1 MDILLRLPVKSLVR
15 FRCVCKHW
23 NRLFNSPA
31 LVKAPRTWK
40 LESRLLLK
48 YCSEDVTRLGIRSQ
62 RNTEEFSFDISPPSV
77 IGKKFE
83 LVDSSNGIICLYT
96 FHRDDSGASRIFLWN
111 PTINDLFTLPQP
123 PSPVPEY
130 LVGFGF
136 NPLSAHLDDFKVICI
151 NLRLEYKDR
160 ERKRH
165 SQVEVYSLRTNSWK
179 QLGDRYPSYLNGHLG
194 NQVIFNEFICWY
206 PYVQVNKQSV
216 LTVFDVAKEEFH
228 EMRLPN
234 SMPSDGKQI
243 GLLDGCVSLWAHNP
257 SEGYEVW
264 TMKVFGNLESWTKL
278 YTIKIF
284 ARSIARYQP
293 LGLASVKEALLLNT
307 IPRGLRHRSPSYISL
322 YDMERGRFSESFR
335 FTVDSIYGN
344 RLVTHAESLISPSYS
359 AQAERR

>member
-1 MDILLRLPVKSLVR
+1 MANLPEEITMDILLRLPVKSLVR

-31 LVKAPRTWK
+31 FVKAHRTWK

-48 YCSEDVTRLGIRSQ
+48 YCSEDVTRLGIRCQ

-83 LVDSSNGIICLYT
+83 L
-96 FHRDDSGASRIFLWN
+96 
-111 PTINDLFTLPQP
+111 P

-243 GLLDGCVSLWAHNP
+243 GLVDGCVSLWAHNP

-307 IPRGLRHRSPSYISL
+307 IPRGLRHRNL
-322 YDMERGRFSESFR
+322 LRF
-335 FTVDSIYGN
+335 
-344 RLVTHAESLISPSYS
+344 LM
-359 AQAERR
+359 